1 MKRFIVFFLVIAILS
16 SSLLA
21 AFGLSTKYIM
31 RPYEYIE
38 RMKSVFENSPIE
50 KTEEVTFA
58 VDSELQYHD
67 LGIKLPT
74 WTSVEIDSITEV
86 PAALGVFMNRS
97 MTYVGAFVKELFNV
111 FPRMFANLKIAFSYY
126 LGPIP
131 RFIVYVGKSIK
142 NIFVTKGYI
151 KVVAISL
158 VPLDWIEMKEDNVK
172 LRIPWFGNIA
182 GIPFELYYGLSDVG
196 EDTEEDTNDNNA
208 GGESGG
214 NTGGVD
220 DNFNIDVYDPNEN
233 PDPGF
238 TPDIG
243 GDNGGNTGDIGQT

>member
-38 RMKSVFENSPIE
+38 RMQSVFENSPIE

-58 VDSELQYHD
+58 ADSELQYHD

-86 PAALGVFMNRS
+86 PKALGVFMNRS
-97 MTYVGAFVKELFNV
+97 MTYIAAFAKELFSV
-111 FPRMFANLKIAFSYY
+111 FPRMFANLKIAFSHY
-126 LGPIP
+126 LGLIP

-142 NIFVTKGYI
+142 NIIVTKGYI
-151 KVVAISL
+151 KVAVISL
-158 VPLDWIEMKEDNVK
+158 VPLDWLEMKEDNVK
-172 LRIPWFGNIA
+172 LRIPWFGSIA
-182 GIPFELYYGLSDVG
+182 GIPFELYYGLGDMG
-196 EDTEEDTNDNNA
+196 EYPEEDTNDNNA

-214 NTGGVD
+214 NTSGVD
-220 DNFNIDVYDPNEN
+220 DDFNIDIYDPNEN

-238 TPDIG
+238 EIPDNG
-243 GDNGGNTGDIGQT
+243 GDNGNNDDIIQM